1 MGRYKANP
9 TKIQATPT
17 GIQTKALDQ
26 GKKSNQNPSKIQ
38 LIVQF
43 VSFVGETKKDR
54 KRSLLKVSKV
64 FCRATQLV

>member
-9 TKIQATPT
+9 TKIQTTPT
-17 GIQTKALDQ
+17 GIQTKALEQ

-43 VSFVGETKKDR
+43 VLFVCETKKDR
-54 KRSLLKVSKV
+54 KRTDNGTL
-64 FCRATQLV
+64 RA